1 MSLSIS
7 SSLPSLLEQQSLVA
21 ISTKSSPASPVS
33 NMEDT
38 YTPSSE
44 SNSHWNAAE
53 SAVHQ
58 MDNAAQVAS
67 LELRHCPLIQRSG
80 IERSRHIRDLRH
92 LD

>member
-21 ISTKSSPASPVS
+21 SSTKSSPASPVS
-33 NMEDT
+33 NMDDT

-53 SAVHQ
+53 SAIHQ
-58 MDNAAQVAS
+58 MDNTAQVNVSSALS
-67 LELRHCPLIQRSG
+67 AQSG
-80 IERSRHIRDLRH
+80 AAVSNA
-92 LD
+92 LDTFGI